1 MVGIIQL
8 LKANTS
14 QRLFNGIV
22 ALGLVVTI
30 YLTSDY
36 VYYSSNIRVHYKYY
50 GLIIGMILYITQTIL
65 NSRLLN
71 YITQVVFIL
80 LTAYILYSYV
90 YAFFD
95 ENDLIMEKH
104 NGILIK
110 TWATFLKL
118 SCALVIIW
126 ITKLIRPNNAS
137 IDVTNIKRT
146 SRKKPKK

>member
-8 LKANTS
+8 LKAKNG

-36 VYYSSNIRVHYKYY
+36 VYYSSNIRVHYKYN

-71 YITQVVFIL
+71 YITQAVFIL
-80 LTAYILYSYV
+80 LTAYILYSYL

-95 ENDLIMEKH
+95 ENDLTMKKH

-110 TWATFLKL
+110 TWGTFLKL

-137 IDVTNIKRT
+137 IDVTNT
-146 SRKKPKK
+146 H